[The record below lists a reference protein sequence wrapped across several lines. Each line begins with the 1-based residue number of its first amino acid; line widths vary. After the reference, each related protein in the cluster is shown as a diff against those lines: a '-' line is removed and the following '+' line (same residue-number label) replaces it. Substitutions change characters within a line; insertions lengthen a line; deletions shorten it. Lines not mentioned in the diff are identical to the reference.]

1 MGNSQSNQP
10 KGDQAVSSN
19 TLYNPQTGQT
29 TDLNSGKIYTSKIG
43 VNPQQEQAIVGTVI
57 NCPVGQTLTAV
68 CTSEPRNILHSN
80 VKQGFESFES
90 VAFNDFI
97 KANPTL
103 SIVLFIILF
112 FIIAFFVFFARSAS
126 LASLS

>member
-1 MGNSQSNQP
+1 MGNSQSNQ
-10 KGDQAVSSN
+10 
-19 TLYNPQTGQT
+19 
-29 TDLNSGKIYTSKIG
+29 NSVPENCSIRSK
-43 VNPQQEQAIVGTVI
+43 TV
-57 NCPVGQTLTAV
+57 T
-68 CTSEPRNILHSN
+68 
-80 VKQGFESFES
+80 KQGLESFES

-103 SIVLFIILF
+103 SFVLFIILF

>member
-1 MGNSQSNQP
+1 MGNTQSNQH
-10 KGDQAVSSN
+10 S
-19 TLYNPQTGQT
+19 GQSI
-29 TDLNSGKIYTSKIG
+29 N
-43 VNPQQEQAIVGTVI
+43 GTVI

-68 CTSEPRNILHSN
+68 CTSN

-103 SIVLFIILF
+103 SFVLFIIIF
-112 FIIAFFVFFARSAS
+112 FIIAFLVFFARSAS